1 MKINSLNTNL
11 NNKDINIIQI
21 DNNSIND
28 NNKENTS
35 ATMSS
40 SHPNLTQY
48 QSDTSSLSMDGI
60 PLLYST
66 LKCLA
71 NINYLTTSL
80 LAEENLQKIKS
91 DKNKYK
97 LTIAYVEVIQNFEN
111 NSFIFYL
118 QNFKNIILQKK
129 PSLFEKN
136 ESNPKNLILYII
148 QVIHF
153 ELNISKNIQFN
164 LTQIPSQYDFQST
177 YNYYSHV
184 FIENNNSVISNLF
197 YGSFNF
203 KMQCT
208 KCNFISHKIH
218 FFNNL
223 TFSLDEVYSFKNNNN
238 NLVDIIECFQFF
250 QRFDSTS
257 IDCQICNICN
267 NYFNYNSEK
276 ILITIPKILIIN
288 LESKGMQS
296 LKLKFYEYLDISN
309 FLYYKNNSCPIYYE
323 LIGIISNSETKNEN
337 KHYFSFNKNFKDQ
350 LWYKYDNNITQLSSF
365 QEANTEGN
373 PYILIYSKK

>member
-1 MKINSLNTNL
+1 
-11 NNKDINIIQI
+11 
-21 DNNSIND
+21 
-28 NNKENTS
+28 
-35 ATMSS
+35 MSS

-97 LTIAYVEVIQNFEN
+97 LTIAYVEVIKNFEN
-111 NSFIFYL
+111 NGLNFYL
-118 QNFKNIILQKK
+118 QNFKNIIIEKN

-148 QVIHF
+148 KVIHF
-153 ELNISKNIQFN
+153 ELNISKNMQFN
-164 LTQIPSQYDFQST
+164 QTQIPSQYDLQST
-177 YNYYSHV
+177 FNYCSRC

-197 YGSFNF
+197 YGSLDLM
-203 KMQCT
+203 MQCT
-208 KCNFISHKIH
+208 NCNSISHKIQ

-223 TFSLDEVYSFKNNNN
+223 TFSLDEVYSFKNNSNN
-238 NLVDIIECFQFF
+238 IVDIIECFQFF
-250 QRFDSTS
+250 QIFDSTS
-257 IDCQICNICN
+257 IGCQFCN
-267 NYFNYNSEK
+267 NCNYYINYITQK
-276 ILITIPKILIIN
+276 ILITTPKILIIN
-288 LESKGMQS
+288 LESKRMQS
-296 LKLKFYEYLDISN
+296 LKLKFYEFLDINN
-309 FLYYKNNSCPIYYE
+309 FVYNKNNLCPINYE
-323 LIGIISNSETKNEN
+323 LIGIISNSEAKNEN
-337 KHYFSFNKNFKDQ
+337 KHYFSFSKNFKDK

-365 QEANTEGN
+365 QEASNECN
-373 PYILIYSKK
+373 PYILIYSKI